1 MPLLR
6 ESVDTSIVM
15 SPVAQLFGAF
25 VAAAQLA
32 ATGAL
37 AGRAVFEG
45 QPPPPPELIM
55 SADPACVQR
64 AGLAVKSDAVLV
76 DATGG
81 LQNVFVYISSGLDPR
96 ATFDVPAEPVVLD
109 QVRCGYVPR
118 VAGIRIG
125 QPLQI
130 VNSDPLLHNAHA
142 RPIANRPFNIG
153 QPIQGMRSTQ
163 MFTTPEVM
171 VSIGSDIH
179 PWMAAFIGVMAH
191 PFFAAT
197 GADGAFA
204 INGIPPGDYTVEAWH
219 ERFGTTSR
227 QVRIGAGATTRVTFA
242 FQNR

>member
-15 SPVAQLFGAF
+15 SPVAQLFGAV

-37 AGRAVFEG
+37 TGRAVFEG
-45 QPPPPPELIM
+45 PPPPAVELSM
-55 SADPACVQR
+55 NADPACVQR

-81 LQNVFVYISSGLDPR
+81 LQNVFVHISSGLAR
-96 ATFDVPAEPVVLD
+96 TTFDVPADPVVLD
-109 QVRCGYVPR
+109 QVRCAYVPR

-142 RPIANRPFNIG
+142 RPVANRPFNIG
-153 QPIQGMRSTQ
+153 QPKQGMRSTQ

-171 VSIGSDIH
+171 VPIGSDIH

-197 GADGAFA
+197 AADGMFA
-204 INGIPPGDYTVEAWH
+204 ISGIPPGDYTVEAWH
-219 ERFGTTSR
+219 ERFGTTNR
-227 QVRIGAGATTRVTFA
+227 QVRIGAGATTRVSFA